1 LGQYPARWRSF
12 IAAVS
17 LPSLRSGTIG
27 LIALVCASLLGS
39 EVWQLWRVYEGNIQ
53 QTEVAN
59 ANIARSM
66 ATQADAAITTA
77 DTIVATLVEQ
87 VEAEGTGPEARTRL
101 YALMTSLAAALPAI
115 HEMGIMDSRGTAIVK
130 SLVKDPSGLNYA
142 EREYFRYHATHPER
156 GPFIGARIKS
166 KIDGT
171 YAITATRRFNH
182 PDGSFAGVIVTSVS
196 MVYFQQLFDQMQA
209 KSGGIIALIADDD
222 TILVRSPP
230 LPGGIEGAGG
240 KSGLNQKMR
249 GSLHAGNL
257 TYVSGFDG
265 VRRLGAYQ
273 HLDRYPLA
281 TLVAQS
287 EWDVQRSWRAE
298 LRSHA
303 VILACVM
310 IVVVVLGGHV
320 VRANRMLTSQAMHDG
335 LTGLANRRCFDAT
348 LDHEFRRV
356 ARSGQAISIIMI
368 DLDQFKDY
376 NDCYGHLAGDE
387 CLRVIARAIQ
397 GCLRR
402 AGEFAARYG
411 GEEIAVV
418 LPGVDEQRACVLA
431 ETMRSAIHDLALP
444 HSRSARGIVT
454 LSAGVATASPGQD
467 DDGWRALIGDADAA
481 LYAAKQRGRNTVAA
495 CSASVMPHSSVGSTA
510 RSPER
515 QAA

>member
-1 LGQYPARWRSF
+1 LGQYLARWRGW
-12 IAAVS
+12 IATVS
-17 LPSLRSGTIG
+17 LPSLRTGTIG

-39 EVWQLWRVYEGNIQ
+39 EVWQLWRVHEGNIQ
-53 QTEVAN
+53 QAEVAN
-59 ANIARSM
+59 ANTARSM
-66 ATQADAAITTA
+66 AAQADATMRTA
-77 DTIVATLVEQ
+77 DTIVATLVER
-87 VEAEGTGPEARTRL
+87 VEAEGIGPEARKRL

-115 HEMGIMDSRGTAIVK
+115 HEMGIMDSHGSAIVK
-130 SLVKDPSGLNYA
+130 SLVADPHGLNYA
-142 EREYFRYHATHPER
+142 EREYFRYHATHPDR

-171 YAITATRRFNH
+171 YAITVTRRFNN
-182 PDGSFAGVIVTSVS
+182 PDGSFGGVVVTSVS
-196 MVYFQQLFDQMQA
+196 MTYFQQLFDQMQA

-230 LPGGIEGAGG
+230 LADGAEGAGG

-249 GSLHAGNL
+249 GSLHSGNL
-257 TYVSGFDG
+257 TYVSALDG
-265 VRRLGAYQ
+265 VRRLGAYH

-281 TLVAQS
+281 TLVGQS
-287 EWDVQRSWRAE
+287 EWDVQQSWRAE

-303 VILACVM
+303 IILACVM

-356 ARSGQAISIIMI
+356 ARSGQPISIIMI

-387 CLRVIARAIQ
+387 CLRVIARAIM

-418 LPGVDEQRACVLA
+418 LPGVDERRACTLA
-431 ETMRSAIHDLALP
+431 ETMRSAVQELALP
-444 HSRSARGIVT
+444 HSHSARGIVT
-454 LSAGVATASPGQD
+454 LSAGVATVSPGLD
-467 DDGWRALIGDADAA
+467 DDGWQALIGDADAA
-481 LYAAKQRGRNTVAA
+481 LYSAKQRGRNTVEAR
-495 CSASVMPHSSVGSTA
+495 SASLMTLGLASGT

>member
-1 LGQYPARWRSF
+1 LGQYLARLRGF
-12 IAAVS
+12 LAAVS
-17 LPSLRSGTIG
+17 LLSLRTGTIG

-39 EVWQLWRVYEGNIQ
+39 EAWQLWRVHEGNIE

-59 ANIARSM
+59 ANTARSM
-66 ATQADAAITTA
+66 AAQADATIRTA
-77 DTIVATLVEQ
+77 ATIVATLVER
-87 VEAEGTGPEARTRL
+87 VEAEGTGPEAHKRL

-115 HEMGIMDSRGTAIVK
+115 HEMGIMDSHGTAIVK
-130 SLVKDPSGLNYA
+130 SLVADPHGLNYA
-142 EREYFRYHATHPER
+142 EREYFRYHATHPDR
-156 GPFIGARIKS
+156 GPYIGARIKS

-171 YAITATRRFNH
+171 YAITVTRRFNN
-182 PDGSFAGVIVTSVS
+182 PDGSFGGVVVTSVS
-196 MVYFQQLFDQMQA
+196 MTYFQQLFDQMQA
-209 KSGGIIALIADDD
+209 KSGGVIALIADDD

-230 LPGGIEGAGG
+230 LPGGIEGIGG
-240 KSGLNQKMR
+240 NSGLNQQMR
-249 GSLHAGNL
+249 GALRAGNL
-257 TYVSGFDG
+257 TYVSVLDG
-265 VRRLGAYQ
+265 VRRLGSYQ

-281 TLVAQS
+281 TLVGQS

-348 LDHEFRRV
+348 LDYEFRRV
-356 ARSGQAISIIMI
+356 ARSGQPISIIMI

-387 CLRVIARAIQ
+387 CLRVVARTIK

-418 LPGVDEQRACVLA
+418 LPGLDERRACALA
-431 ETMRSAIHDLALP
+431 ETMRSAVHALALP
-444 HSRSARGIVT
+444 HSRGGRGIVT
-454 LSAGVATASPGQD
+454 LSAGVASVSPGPD
-467 DDGWRALIGDADAA
+467 DDGWRTLIGDADAA
-481 LYAAKQRGRNTVAA
+481 LYAAKQHGRNIVEAR
-495 CSASVMPHSSVGSTA
+495 SASVMALGPRSRA